1 MSGRVLAALEDR
13 ELELGPAQSAAASL
27 WTHWRM
33 AVDDAGVA
41 WLVIDKQSASTNTID
56 EEILREFDS
65 ALSEV
70 EAEKPKGLA
79 IRSAKAGGFMV
90 GADVGMFRGMTD
102 LSQAKEAIRQAN
114 EVVDRL
120 DALPVTTV
128 AVVHGH
134 CVGGGLEIALAC
146 DLRIAIAG
154 ASLGFPEVLLG
165 LHPGLGGTARSTHL
179 IDPIEAMTM
188 MLTGRSIDVRR
199 AKYLGLV
206 DAVTEERHVR
216 NAVRAAATGALRPK
230 RRSLK
235 TIGLNMRPARGFAAR
250 RMREKAAE
258 KAPPQHYPAPYALVD
273 LWEHHGGSRR
283 EMKQA
288 EHESFARLLVGDT
301 AQNLL
306 RVFGLRSTLKEAG
319 KSDPKIDHIHVVGAG
334 EMGGEIA
341 AWCAAQGFGVTLSD
355 LDAKALAKAVG
366 RASDLFD
373 KILKDSASVRDALD
387 RLTPDLRNSG
397 VQRADLIIEAVPEKA
412 DLKRRVYSEIEPR
425 MKPDAILATNT
436 SSIRLENLCES
447 LKQPDRFVGL
457 HFFNP
462 VSRMQL
468 VEVVRHP
475 GADARSIAKAMG
487 FVGRLDKLPVL
498 VKSAPGFLVN
508 RVLAPY
514 LVEAIALVDE
524 GMPKE
529 TVDKSAKDFGMPM
542 GPIELADQVG
552 LDICV
557 EVAGML
563 RSELDRP
570 MPDLPSWLTEKVE
583 KGQVGR
589 KSGKGLYDWKDGKPV
604 KARDVPAPEAE
615 TADRLILPM
624 LNACV
629 SCLRENIVDDAD
641 MLDGAMIFGTGFAPF
656 RGGPLRY
663 ARNRG
668 VDQVVMALRT
678 LENRLGARFAPDE
691 GWTALR
697 DGVRHDVEAEA
708 E

>member
-1 MSGRVLAALEDR
+1 
-13 ELELGPAQSAAASL
+13 
-27 WTHWRM
+27 
-33 AVDDAGVA
+33 
-41 WLVIDKQSASTNTID
+41 
-56 EEILREFDS
+56 
-65 ALSEV
+65 
-70 EAEKPKGLA
+70 
-79 IRSAKAGGFMV
+79 
-90 GADVGMFRGMTD
+90 
-102 LSQAKEAIRQAN
+102 
-114 EVVDRL
+114 
-120 DALPVTTV
+120 
-128 AVVHGH
+128 
-134 CVGGGLEIALAC
+134 
-146 DLRIAIAG
+146 
-154 ASLGFPEVLLG
+154 
-165 LHPGLGGTARSTHL
+165 
-179 IDPIEAMTM
+179 
-188 MLTGRSIDVRR
+188 
-199 AKYLGLV
+199 
-206 DAVTEERHVR
+206 
-216 NAVRAAATGALRPK
+216 
-230 RRSLK
+230 
-235 TIGLNMRPARGFAAR
+235 
-250 RMREKAAE
+250 
-258 KAPPQHYPAPYALVD
+258 
-273 LWEHHGGSRR
+273 
-283 EMKQA
+283 
-288 EHESFARLLVGDT
+288 
-301 AQNLL
+301 
-306 RVFGLRSTLKEAG
+306 
-319 KSDPKIDHIHVVGAG
+319 
-334 EMGGEIA
+334 
-341 AWCAAQGFGVTLSD
+341 
-355 LDAKALAKAVG
+355 
-366 RASDLFD
+366 
-373 KILKDSASVRDALD
+373 
-387 RLTPDLRNSG
+387 
-397 VQRADLIIEAVPEKA
+397 
-412 DLKRRVYSEIEPR
+412 
-425 MKPDAILATNT
+425 
-436 SSIRLENLCES
+436 
-447 LKQPDRFVGL
+447 
-457 HFFNP
+457 
-462 VSRMQL
+462 MQL

-487 FVGRLDKLPVL
+487 FVGRIDKLPVL

-697 DGVRHDVEAEA
+697 DGARHDVEAEA